1 MLKLCDTAG
10 QLYDQIILHYR
21 KKGGDYTMR
30 PLLPGALRLP
40 NDKYIF
46 QLEELEDKY
55 AEAQKN
61 SATLSEEIEKLK
73 ARIRELETA
82 IPR

>member
-1 MLKLCDTAG
+1 
-10 QLYDQIILHYR
+10 
-21 KKGGDYTMR
+21 MR

-55 AEAQKN
+55 AEVQKAN
-61 SATLSEEIEKLK
+61 ATLSDEIEKLK
-73 ARIRELETA
+73 ARIRELESA
-82 IPR
+82 FPR